1 MVDILQRHVSL
12 PSELANGVYAA
23 NCQSCGFFFKFRAVE
38 PTASTVT
45 FTVNGTSYTVGN
57 EFDPATSLNEWL
69 RSTGVSRGTKQMCIE
84 GGCGV
89 CLVSAKLYD
98 PISDSM
104 QVYAINSCLAQLYM
118 CDGWEITTI
127 EGLGSPDT
135 QLHPIQQRLAQY
147 NGSQCGY
154 CSPAQ
159 VMNMYGFLQRNNKP
173 TKQEI
178 EDNYD
183 ATICRCTGYRP
194 ILDAMK
200 SFAADAPPSQLSGP
214 VDIEDLTP
222 RLCKKSG
229 QPCRRGRH
237 GSSARQRPLAEKDK
251 GARGRVGRPLHIV
264 GAAAQWFKPTT
275 LPELYQLLKQHQN
288 DNYRLVFGNTGFGV
302 YKDIGPW
309 LYDILIDIRGIT
321 ALFGVYLD
329 QSIILGA
336 NLSLG
341 NLIELFERSDPSAQS
356 YFPVLADHLKKV
368 ATNTV
373 RSLACWAGS
382 LMLKHQHPEFISDV
396 YTMFETVGVQLFVV
410 DSDAR
415 EMKVTLTDFLKMDM
429 KGKVIISA
437 EFPKYS
443 SEDKNIHINTYRVS
457 QRLQN
462 AHAYVT
468 AGFNFR
474 LDPSQNYAITQ
485 RPTMVFQGISATLF
499 VLSIMPD
506 KVAQRYQSGATQ
518 LVRPVSSGVQTF
530 DTNKAEWPLNE
541 PMPKLDAEYQILC
554 SGQVQYAGQPIAIIV
569 AEAIRESARRVTGTL
584 ETGIQYHFHME
595 TQTTRCVPSDDGG
608 MDVQS
613 ATQSACQTAMI
624 VAGVLGIPQSSVTV
638 EVKRVGGAFG
648 AKSSRSYIVAGACA
662 WAAGVMGRP
671 VRMKLDL
678 HTNMKSIGKR
688 PGFLA
693 QYEVGCTEEGQLNGL
708 RVTVYADCGFSDQ
721 DVAPIIGGLDNVV
734 LPAAVI
740 MESIMDHVAKYLNKD
755 PTDVRKLN
763 LYQKGQANRWKKRG
777 LSMVPV
783 RYHIGI
789 EHQHFS
795 VLVSIYHMDGT
806 IAIQHGGIEMGQGIN
821 TKTFKLQVAQVCA
834 YELGVPLSLIRVKR
848 NTTIANANSKGS
860 NASTASGLNCMG
872 VIQCCQILKSR
883 MDPIR
888 QKMDKPTWQ
897 QLVAECYAEN
907 VDLTVQ
913 AYLSPDVD
921 IGQMEGAFMIGVG
934 YLLSEKM
941 KYDSTTGAVLTDGTW
956 QT

>member
-1 MVDILQRHVSL
+1 
-12 PSELANGVYAA
+12 
-23 NCQSCGFFFKFRAVE
+23 
-38 PTASTVT
+38 
-45 FTVNGTSYTVGN
+45 
-57 EFDPATSLNEWL
+57 
-69 RSTGVSRGTKQMCIE
+69 
-84 GGCGV
+84 
-89 CLVSAKLYD
+89 
-98 PISDSM
+98 
-104 QVYAINSCLAQLYM
+104 
-118 CDGWEITTI
+118 
-127 EGLGSPDT
+127 
-135 QLHPIQQRLAQY
+135 
-147 NGSQCGY
+147 
-154 CSPAQ
+154 
-159 VMNMYGFLQRNNKP
+159 
-173 TKQEI
+173 
-178 EDNYD
+178 
-183 ATICRCTGYRP
+183 
-194 ILDAMK
+194 
-200 SFAADAPPSQLSGP
+200 
-214 VDIEDLTP
+214 
-222 RLCKKSG
+222 
-229 QPCRRGRH
+229 
-237 GSSARQRPLAEKDK
+237 
-251 GARGRVGRPLHIV
+251 
-264 GAAAQWFKPTT
+264 
-275 LPELYQLLKQHQN
+275 
-288 DNYRLVFGNTGFGV
+288 
-302 YKDIGPW
+302 
-309 LYDILIDIRGIT
+309 
-321 ALFGVYLD
+321 
-329 QSIILGA
+329 
-336 NLSLG
+336 
-341 NLIELFERSDPSAQS
+341 
-356 YFPVLADHLKKV
+356 
-368 ATNTV
+368 
-373 RSLACWAGS
+373 
-382 LMLKHQHPEFISDV
+382 
-396 YTMFETVGVQLFVV
+396 
-410 DSDAR
+410 
-415 EMKVTLTDFLKMDM
+415 M
-429 KGKVIISA
+429 KGVLNCIQA
-437 EFPKYS
+437 TDLPAGG
-443 SEDKNIHINTYRVS
+443 KNNFLPPGR
-457 QRLQN
+457 
-462 AHAYVT
+462 T
-468 AGFNFR
+468 A
-474 LDPSQNYAITQ
+474 T
-485 RPTMVFQGISATLF
+485 
-499 VLSIMPD
+499 
-506 KVAQRYQSGATQ
+506 
-518 LVRPVSSGVQTF
+518 
-530 DTNKAEWPLNE
+530 EE
-541 PMPKLDAEYQILC
+541 ILC

-569 AEAIRESARRVTGTL
+569 ADDPMTATTAASMVKVTYTDVQPVVVELREGIEKKSFFPGQPPAIVTGNPDQAIRESARRVTGTL

-688 PGFLA
+688 PGYLA

-763 LYQKGQANRWKKRG
+763 LYQKGQTTPTGTVLEYCNIRDIVSQLETSSELVARQQEVTQFNQANRWKKRG

-821 TKTFKLQVAQVCA
+821 TKVAQVCA

-913 AYLSPDVD
+913 AYTDPGPPGYYNVYAAAVTEAEVDVLTGQSQIVRTDILYDCGESLSPDVD

-956 QT
+956 DYKPPMPKNLPVDFRVALLKNAPNPVGVLGSKASGEPPAVTACSTLLAVKHAVEAARAEIGQDTFFPLNSPALAEDIQTACMIDVSQFTLGQ